1 MLGKAVLCLLVFL
14 SLFTPSVSANQ
25 VAGLN
30 AHLMWTSVSAEE
42 QDRQLGLIAAAGG
55 RMARVDVGWTSLE
68 QAGKGQYDSWYLE
81 RLDTLVATA
90 ERHGVEL
97 LFTLTD
103 SPCWAS
109 SAPESV
115 KQGCQGEWWTR
126 DVQRYTPTNP
136 RDYADALAFLVG
148 RYGDRVAAWE
158 IWNEPNLTFYFKAD
172 NPPQAYTDIV
182 RAAYPAAKAANP
194 STTVVVG
201 SLAEAPAAFTEKLL
215 DYGIGGYFDAFSL
228 HPYSGDASPLSPQ
241 SDKWIQ
247 TSFARG
253 VPNVREVLLDLW
265 PGQADLAYRVRLVDH
280 DGSRPPALGK
290 RRR

>member
-1 MLGKAVLCLLVFL
+1 MDV
-14 SLFTPSVSANQ
+14 
-25 VAGLN
+25 GL
-30 AHLMWTSVSAEE
+30 AEE

-81 RLDTLVATA
+81 RLDTLVTTA
-90 ERHGVEL
+90 ESRGVEL

-136 RDYADALAFLVG
+136 RDYADALAFLVA

-158 IWNEPNLTFYFKAD
+158 VWNEPNLTFYFKAE

-194 STTVVVG
+194 
-201 SLAEAPAAFTEKLL
+201 
-215 DYGIGGYFDAFSL
+215 
-228 HPYSGDASPLSPQ
+228 
-241 SDKWIQ
+241 
-247 TSFARG
+247 
-253 VPNVREVLLDLW
+253 
-265 PGQADLAYRVRLVDH
+265 
-280 DGSRPPALGK
+280 
-290 RRR
+290 